1 MKALLKFGRHKRS
14 MATYFTRAIA
24 LMIGLL
30 TFGALYQS
38 YTISNNL
45 ISQEIYRT
53 AQQTSSLIQSL
64 FDFRLSLLKIHQDSS
79 AINPELLES
88 VSQKDT
94 ELIERYFRNIDQI
107 DPDNTPDVRL
117 IGDLNNLIW
126 SDGNGQ
132 FYGFADTDLEAL
144 YQNLSIN
151 SYWVLAPL
159 PSGSR
164 STYVLARR
172 TGLVDVAT
180 GEVKGALVVLFV
192 LNNNFSLIEQL
203 RAQSNSESLILAIG
217 GQILSSTLDGS
228 GRYANRMLN
237 NDQLLTSI
245 SHDQSMYSTQLL
257 LNDVPSKLV
266 ISSIRHSA
274 NIEKLER
281 NFHYGVVF
289 ILLAMACFS
298 YLLWKWLHSKVRLE
312 IESLMGFTHSIVE
325 EGSQVRFSGSSVAEF
340 DHFGRVLER
349 LFKQLSE
356 QERQFENLFNS
367 SISPTILW
375 GVDGS
380 LIRMNPAAVDYFAN
394 DVFQSQQRF
403 NQLKRSLTPQITRV
417 STGESINEVITEID
431 DKTFRWSI
439 SPISSD
445 VVIEYILTQ
454 AQDVTS
460 IAEAEK
466 QSRIARN
473 EAEQTSQARA
483 DFLARMSHE
492 VRTPLNGILGVA
504 QLMQSR
510 AHDAAHKEQIAVLS
524 TCSEH
529 LLAVL
534 NDILDFSKIEQN
546 KFQIHSSEFYI
557 SDTLKTIERIYQP
570 LCQDKEIALIVR
582 SSVSDNLILNTDSIR
597 LNQIIFNLMNNAVK
611 FTHTGSINVWLELV
625 EHQAQSM
632 LKFTV
637 SDTGIGIANS
647 DLSRIFDPFVQA
659 QLPTIREYGGS
670 GLGLSIVKNLVE
682 LLGGQIYVHSQ
693 LGEGSRFWFTVPIT
707 LNVAA
712 TQLLPVPENEI
723 GLPLFDWTPKVLLV
737 EDNKTN
743 AYIAKAFCEKYGLE
757 VTWVQDGIRA
767 LECIENHSYD
777 LILMDNQ
784 LPTMDGIEVTR
795 MMKDTHRVRSPIYA
809 CTADDMAHTQAA
821 FIEVGAE
828 YVIVKPIRED
838 NFLQALIHFKQHNER
853 AGSNREHSLR

>member
-1 MKALLKFGRHKRS
+1 
-14 MATYFTRAIA
+14 MATYFMRAIA

-94 ELIERYFRNIDQI
+94 KLIERYFRNIDQI
-107 DPDNTPDVRL
+107 DPDNIPDVRL
-117 IGDLNNLIW
+117 IGDLNNLVW

-132 FYGFADTDLEAL
+132 FYGFSDSDLQAL

-151 SYWVLAPL
+151 SYWVLVPL
-159 PSGSR
+159 PTGSR

-172 TGLVDVAT
+172 TGLVDVVT
-180 GEVKGALVVLFV
+180 GEVKGGLVVLFV

-203 RAQSNSESLILAIG
+203 RTQSNSESLILAIG
-217 GQILSSTLDGS
+217 DQILSSTLDDGA
-228 GRYANRMLN
+228 RYGDKISN
-237 NDQLLTSI
+237 NQLVKFN

-266 ISSIRHSA
+266 ISSIRHNA

-298 YLLWKWLHSKVRLE
+298 YLLWRWLHSKVRLE
-312 IESLMGFTHSIVE
+312 IESLMRFTHCIVE
-325 EGSQVRFSGSSVAEF
+325 ERRQVRFSGSSVAEF

-403 NQLKRSLTPQITRV
+403 KQLKRSLTPQITRV
-417 STGESINEVITEID
+417 SVGESINEVITEID

-445 VVIEYILTQ
+445 AVIECILTQ

-466 QSRIARN
+466 QSRLARN

-504 QLMQSR
+504 QLMQSK
-510 AHDAAHKEQIAVLS
+510 AYDAVHKEQIAVLS

-546 KFQIHSSEFYI
+546 KFQIHNSEFYI

-570 LCQDKEIALIVR
+570 LCQDKAIQLNVK

-611 FTHTGSINVWLELV
+611 FTHSGSINVWLELV
-625 EHQAQSM
+625 EHQTQSM

-647 DLSRIFDPFVQA
+647 DLARIFDPFVQA
-659 QLPTIREYGGS
+659 QHPTIREYGGS

-682 LLGGQIYVHSQ
+682 LLGGQIYVHSV

-707 LNVAA
+707 RHAGA
-712 TQLLPVPENEI
+712 THLVTPSNTTLC
-723 GLPLFDWTPKVLLV
+723 LPLFDWKPKVLLV

-767 LECIENHSYD
+767 IECIENDDFD

-795 MMKDTHRVRSPIYA
+795 MMKKTHGVRSPIYA

-821 FIEVGAE
+821 FLEAGAE

-838 NFLQALIHFKQHNER
+838 NFLQALIHFKQHSEGP
-853 AGSNREHSLR
+853 AQKREH